1 MTATQEQMSERDEIE
16 MLLPWY
22 VTGRLDAADTARVA
36 AYLERHPEVRSQI
49 PLVREEL
56 SATVAGNEAIRARL
70 ASAETLIAGAA
81 SPTERVLSWL
91 SRDHRR
97 RARTLHDADAW
108 SRSLGCGRSGGDHL
122 LASCRARHA
131 ADPGRIDLRDRVATG
146 DRSPQ
151 PAVAMI
157 AFADDASA
165 TRIAAVL
172 DEHHLRIVDGPLPGG
187 FYSVRFAD
195 EATAAEQQRRL
206 GAIAT
211 PQGYRQGGAAA
222 DAKNG
227 MSCHDCSMDFAS
239 APPELRLRRG
249 SRVSRPRWRRR
260 VAIPRWGVGPV
271 AARCAGPP
279 HLAPGHPTARARAP
293 ATRRPPSEPQRQGWP
308 APRRA
313 S

>member
-1 MTATQEQMSERDEIE
+1 MTATQEQMSEREEIE

-36 AYLERHPEVRSQI
+36 AYLERHPEVRRQV

-91 SRDHRR
+91 SRTFGTGKGLFTAPSSGTVRW
-97 RARTLHDADAW
+97 AAAAAAVIICLQAAALGTLLTRDGSTYGTA
-108 SRSLGCGRSGGDHL
+108 SR
-122 LASCRARHA
+122 
-131 ADPGRIDLRDRVATG
+131 PGIEAT
-146 DRSPQ
+146 Q

-165 TRIAAVL
+165 TRIAQVL
-172 DEHHLRIVDGPLPGG
+172 DEHRLRIVDGPLPGG
-187 FYSVRFAD
+187 FYNVRFAD

-211 PQGYRQGGAAA
+211 RKDIVKAV
-222 DAKNG
+222 
-227 MSCHDCSMDFAS
+227 
-239 APPELRLRRG
+239 L
-249 SRVSRPRWRRR
+249 
-260 VAIPRWGVGPV
+260 
-271 AARCAGPP
+271 
-279 HLAPGHPTARARAP
+279 
-293 ATRRPPSEPQRQGWP
+293 
-308 APRRA
+308 PRR
-313 S
+313 